1 MNEVVDFLKTALW
14 FLIAIIVGFVSWFG
28 KRNAERIDSLEKCV
42 VTRQEL
48 EKTLAQMRED
58 RMEQHHENR
67 SYLERIEHKIDEN
80 ETRASKTR
88 HDTKDEVHALAMQL
102 AVISRQDRRNE
113 R

>member
-1 MNEVVDFLKTALW
+1 MNEVSDLLKTGLFFLAALV
-14 FLIAIIVGFVSWFG
+14 VGFVGWFG
-28 KRNAERIDSLEKCV
+28 KRNSERIDSLEKCV

-48 EKTLAQMRED
+48 EKTLTQMRED

-67 SYLERIEHKIDEN
+67 AYLERIEHKIDEN
-80 ETRASKTR
+80 EARASKTR

-102 AVISRQDRRNE
+102 AVISRQDRRND